1 MTEYQLTPTS
11 HILSSQKTFFLNNE
25 KKKLISFKDECKNV
39 KIRIRVKKI
48 LNIIRGLGHGKPFQ

>member
-1 MTEYQLTPTS
+1 M
-11 HILSSQKTFFLNNE
+11 